1 MKTLLG
7 FVAAFLLIVFITNYW
22 QTMLWILLWVVIAA
36 FVIPMTY
43 EGFKF
48 VREYRADM
56 RKVKADYFKGL
67 DERTNLQHQQYLA
80 GRDEGIYGEYPPAKL
95 NLGEQDGI
103 SSTNRGDSPKF
114 EQL

>member
-1 MKTLLG
+1 MKVLLG
-7 FVAAFLLIVFITNYW
+7 FIAAFFLIVFITNHW

-36 FVIPMTY
+36 FFIPMTY

-80 GRDEGIYGEYPPAKL
+80 GRDEGVYGDYPPAKL
-95 NLGEQDGI
+95 D
-103 SSTNRGDSPKF
+103 
-114 EQL
+114 

>member
-1 MKTLLG
+1 MKVLLG
-7 FVAAFLLIVFITNYW
+7 FIAAFLLIVFITNYW
-22 QTMLWILLWVVIAA
+22 QMMLWVVIAV

-56 RKVKADYFKGL
+56 RKVKAEYFKGF
-67 DERTNLQHQQYLA
+67 DERTNSQHQQYLA
-80 GRDEGIYGEYPPAKL
+80 GLDEGIYRDYPPAKF

>member
-1 MKTLLG
+1 MSDMKAVLG
-7 FVAAFLLIVFITNYW
+7 FIAAFLLIVFVTNYW

-56 RKVKADYFKGL
+56 RKVKTDYYKGL

-80 GRDEGIYGEYPPAKL
+80 GRDEGVYGDYPPAKL
-95 NLGEQDGI
+95 N
-103 SSTNRGDSPKF
+103 
-114 EQL
+114 